1 MGTLMCPRFAPQLSI
16 QVPDAVRVMY
26 SRVAEML
33 RLPLCWGSRTV
44 TQRSAHDD
52 DVQATRD
59 FATLMDRA
67 LYSPAA
73 IWLHKQIHHTKTSKK
88 TMASHTGPRTYSSKF
103 GVLGHAL
110 RF

>member
-26 SRVAEML
+26 SRVVEML
-33 RLPLCWGSRTV
+33 LEGTV

-67 LYSPAA
+67 LYSPA
-73 IWLHKQIHHTKTSKK
+73 IWLHKQIHHTKTSKDHGIHYIK
-88 TMASHTGPRTYSSKF
+88 KPKKSGIISKQCT
-103 GVLGHAL
+103 VT
-110 RF
+110 